1 MTSKGLEMKEIG
13 GCRETTLPRVC
24 YNRCRELLESDM
36 HFVVDSKVQCKTP
49 TDRIAS
55 LKPIGEL

>member
-1 MTSKGLEMKEIG
+1 MKEIG
-13 GCRETTLPRVC
+13 GCRETTLPRLC

-36 HFVVDSKVQCKTP
+36 HFVVDSEVQWKTL